1 MALSGSKEYHRAIS
15 NSHLAVSCI
24 LSYFTGKA
32 DSGTFLINLHFVN
45 TGVRFFFNKLKA
57 ISTYSNPDRMPEPE
71 KSKYPLPH

>member
-1 MALSGSKEYHRAIS
+1 MALNGSKEYHKAIS

-32 DSGTFLINLHFVN
+32 DSGTFLINLQFVN
-45 TGVRFFFNKLKA
+45 TGVHFNKLKA
-57 ISTYSNPDRMPEPE
+57 IPTYSNPDRKPEPE